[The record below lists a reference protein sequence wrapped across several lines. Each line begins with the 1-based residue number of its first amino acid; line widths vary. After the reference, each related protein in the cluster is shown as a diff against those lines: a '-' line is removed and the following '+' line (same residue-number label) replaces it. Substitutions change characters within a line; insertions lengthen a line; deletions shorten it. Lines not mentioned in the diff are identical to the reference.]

1 MAVTKLEKMINP
13 EVMSQMISAKVEK
26 KVAIMPFAKVD
37 STLQGQPGNT
47 ITLPVFGY
55 IGDATNVAEG
65 TSIGASEL
73 TTTHKQF
80 TIKKIAKGVDITD
93 EAILS
98 GYGDPVGE
106 ANRQL
111 AMAISQKIDQ
121 DAIDALYGASLK
133 FDGVANKI
141 SYAGIVDAIDK
152 FEEEF
157 NTEKIIFVHPKQV
170 SQLRKDADFTSADKY
185 VNGNYVAVNG
195 EIGKIAN
202 ARVVVS
208 KRIKESD
215 DTNGYVC
222 PIVKISY
229 DSETEQDTSAL
240 TIFLKKGIMVETSR
254 NIDTQVNMIRA
265 SEHYVVALTD
275 ESWSYKRAAE
285 VYTD

>member
-1 MAVTKLEKMINP
+1 MATTQFSNMINP
-13 EVMSQMISAKVEK
+13 EVMAEMISAKVAK
-26 KVAIMPFAKVD
+26 KIAVIPFAKVD
-37 STLQGQPGNT
+37 TTLQGQAGNT
-47 ITLPVFGY
+47 ITIPVFGY
-55 IGDATNVAEG
+55 IGDAANVAEG
-65 TSIGASEL
+65 ASIGASAL

-111 AMAISQKIDQ
+111 IMSISQKVDQ
-121 DAIDALYGASLK
+121 DAIDALYGASLS
-133 FDGVANKI
+133 FNGIANKI
-141 SYAGIVDAIDK
+141 SYAGIVDAIDV
-152 FEEEF
+152 FEEEY

-170 SQLRKDADFTSADKY
+170 SQLRKDSDFTSADKY
-185 VNGNYVAVNG
+185 LNGNYTAVNG

-208 KRIKESD
+208 KRVKED
-215 DTNGYVC
+215 DTHAGYVN

-240 TIFLKKGIMVETSR
+240 TIFLKRNVMVETSR
-254 NIDTQVNMIRA
+254 DIDHQINMIRS
-265 SEHYVVALTD
+265 SENYVVALTD
-275 ESWSYKRAAE
+275 ESKVVLA
-285 VYTD
+285 TFKK

>member
-13 EVMSQMISAKVEK
+13 EVMSQMMSAKVEK
-26 KVAIMPFAKVD
+26 KVAVMPFAKVD
-37 STLQGQPGNT
+37 TTLQGQAGNT

-55 IGDATNVAEG
+55 IGDAADVAEG

-80 TIKKIAKGVDITD
+80 TIKKIGRGVDITD

-106 ANRQL
+106 ANKQL

-141 SYAGIVDAIDK
+141 TYAGIVDAIDK

-157 NTEKIIFVHPKQV
+157 NTEKVMFIHPKQL

-185 VNGNYVAVNG
+185 VNGNYIAVNG
-195 EIGKIAN
+195 EVGKIAN
-202 ARVVVS
+202 CRVVVS
-208 KRIKESD
+208 KRVKED
-215 DTNGYVC
+215 DTHAGYVN
-222 PIVKISY
+222 PIVKINF
-229 DSETEQDTSAL
+229 DTETEESAAAL

-265 SEHYVVALTD
+265 SEHYICALTD
-275 ESWSYKRAAE
+275 ESKIVLA
-285 VYTD
+285 TFKK

>member
-13 EVMSQMISAKVEK
+13 EVMAEMMSAKVEK
-26 KVAIMPFAKVD
+26 KVAVMPFAKVD
-37 STLQGQPGNT
+37 TTLQGQAGNT

-55 IGDATNVAEG
+55 IGDASNVEEG
-65 TSIGASEL
+65 ASIGASEL

-133 FDGVANKI
+133 YDDITNKI

-152 FEEEF
+152 FEEEY
-157 NTEKIIFVHPKQV
+157 NTEKVLFINPKQL

-202 ARVVVS
+202 CRVVVS
-208 KRIKESD
+208 KRVKED
-215 DTNGYVC
+215 DTHAGYVN
-222 PIVKISY
+222 PIVKINF
-229 DSETEQDTSAL
+229 DTETEESASAL
-240 TIFLKKGIMVETSR
+240 TIFLKKGIAVETDR
-254 NIDTQVNMIRA
+254 DIDKQINMIRA
-265 SEHYVVALTD
+265 SEHYICALTD
-275 ESWSYKRAAE
+275 QSKVVLA
-285 VYTD
+285 TFKK

>member
-1 MAVTKLEKMINP
+1 MAITKLANMINP

-26 KVAIMPFAKVD
+26 KVAVMPFAKVD
-37 STLQGQPGNT
+37 TTLQGQAGNT
-47 ITLPVFGY
+47 ITIPVFGY
-55 IGDATNVAEG
+55 IGDGHDVAEG
-65 TSIGASEL
+65 ASIGASEL

-80 TIKKIAKGVDITD
+80 TIKKIGQGVDITD

-106 ANRQL
+106 ANKQL

-133 FDGVANKI
+133 FDGIANKI

-185 VNGNYVAVNG
+185 VNGNYIAVNG

-208 KRIKESD
+208 KRVKED
-215 DTNGYVC
+215 DTNAGYVN
-222 PIVKISY
+222 PIVKINF
-229 DSETEQDTSAL
+229 DTETEESASAL
-240 TIFLKKGIMVETSR
+240 TIFLKKGVAVETDR

-265 SEHYVVALTD
+265 SEHYICALTD
-275 ESWSYKRAAE
+275 ESKVVLA
-285 VYTD
+285 TFKK

>member
-1 MAVTKLEKMINP
+1 MATTQFSNMINP
-13 EVMSQMISAKVEK
+13 EVMSSIISAKVAK
-26 KVAIMPFAKVD
+26 KIAVIPFAKVD
-37 STLQGQPGNT
+37 TTLQGQAGNT
-47 ITLPVFGY
+47 ITIPVFGY
-55 IGDATNVAEG
+55 IGDAANVAEG
-65 TSIGASEL
+65 ASIGASAL

-111 AMAISQKIDQ
+111 IMSISQKVDQ
-121 DAIDALYGASLK
+121 DAIDALYGASLTYN
-133 FDGVANKI
+133 GVANKI
-141 SYAGIVDAIDK
+141 SYAGIVDAIDV
-152 FEEEF
+152 FEEEY

-185 VNGNYVAVNG
+185 LNGNYTAVNG

-208 KRIKESD
+208 KRVKED
-215 DTNGYVC
+215 DTHAGYVN

-240 TIFLKKGIMVETSR
+240 TIFLKKGVMVETSR
-254 NIDTQVNMIRA
+254 DIDHQINMIRS
-265 SEHYVVALTD
+265 SENYVVALTD
-275 ESWSYKRAAE
+275 ESKVVLA
-285 VYTD
+285 TFKK

>member
-1 MAVTKLEKMINP
+1 MTMTNLENLINP
-13 EVMSQMISAKVEK
+13 EVMSQMISAKVAK
-26 KVAIMPFAKVD
+26 KVAVMPFAKVD
-37 STLQGQPGNT
+37 STLQGQAGNT
-47 ITLPVFGY
+47 ITIPVFGY
-55 IGDATNVAEG
+55 IGDASNVEEG
-65 TSIGASEL
+65 ASIGASEL

-80 TIKKIAKGVDITD
+80 TIKKIGRGVDITD

-111 AMAISQKIDQ
+111 AMAIAQKIDQ
-121 DAIDALYGASLK
+121 DAIDALYTASLK

-141 SYAGIVDAIDK
+141 SYAGIVDAIDA
-152 FEEEF
+152 FEEEV

-170 SQLRKDADFTSADKY
+170 SQLRKDTDFTSADKY
-185 VNGNYVAVNG
+185 LNGNYVAVNG

-215 DTNGYVC
+215 DTNGYVN
-222 PIVKISY
+222 PIVKLTY
-229 DSETEQDTSAL
+229 DAETEQETPAL
-240 TIFLKKGIMVETSR
+240 TIFLKRNVMVETSR

-265 SEHYVVALTD
+265 SELYTVALTD
-275 ESWSYKRAAE
+275 QSKVVLA
-285 VYTD
+285 TFKK

>member
-1 MAVTKLEKMINP
+1 MAITQLSNMINP
-13 EVMSQMISAKVEK
+13 EVMAEMMSAKVAK
-26 KVAIMPFAKVD
+26 KVAVIPFAKVD
-37 STLQGQPGNT
+37 TTLQGQAGNT

-55 IGDATNVAEG
+55 IGDAANVAEG
-65 TSIGASEL
+65 TSIGASAL
-73 TTTHKQF
+73 STTHKQF
-80 TIKKIAKGVDITD
+80 TIKKVAKGVDITD

-111 AMAISQKIDQ
+111 AMSIAQKIDQ

-133 FDGVANKI
+133 YDDISNKI

-157 NTEKIIFVHPKQV
+157 NTEKVLFINPKQV

-185 VNGNYVAVNG
+185 VNGNYVAFNG

-208 KRIKESD
+208 KRIKED
-215 DTNGYVC
+215 DTHAGYVN

-240 TIFLKKGIMVETSR
+240 TIFLKRNVMVETSR
-254 NIDTQVNMIRA
+254 DIDKQINMIRA
-265 SEHYVVALTD
+265 SEHYICALTD
-275 ESWSYKRAAE
+275 ESK
-285 VYTD
+285 VVLCKFKK

>member
-26 KVAIMPFAKVD
+26 KVAVMPFAKVD
-37 STLQGQPGNT
+37 TTLQGQAGNT
-47 ITLPVFGY
+47 ITIPVFGY
-55 IGDATNVAEG
+55 IGDASNVEEG
-65 TSIGASEL
+65 ASIGASEL
-73 TTTHKQF
+73 TTTDKQF
-80 TIKKIAKGVDITD
+80 TVKKIGKGVDLTD

-106 ANRQL
+106 ANKQL

-157 NTEKIIFVHPKQV
+157 NTEKVMFIHPKQL

-185 VNGNYVAVNG
+185 VNGNYIAVNG
-195 EIGKIAN
+195 EVGKIAN
-202 ARVVVS
+202 CRVVVS
-208 KRIKESD
+208 KRIKED
-215 DTNGYVC
+215 DTHAGYVN
-222 PIVKISY
+222 PIVKINF
-229 DSETEQDTSAL
+229 DTETEESASAL
-240 TIFLKKGIMVETSR
+240 TIFLKKGVAVETDR
-254 NIDTQVNMIRA
+254 DIDKQVNMIRA
-265 SEHYVVALTD
+265 SEHYICALTD
-275 ESWSYKRAAE
+275 ESKVVLA
-285 VYTD
+285 TFKK

>member
-1 MAVTKLEKMINP
+1 MAITKLANMINP
-13 EVMSQMISAKVEK
+13 EVMAEMMSAKVAK
-26 KVAIMPFAKVD
+26 KVAVIPFAKVD
-37 STLQGQPGNT
+37 STLQGQAGNT

-55 IGDATNVAEG
+55 IGDAANVEEG
-65 TSIGASEL
+65 ASIGASEL

-106 ANRQL
+106 ANKQL

-121 DAIDALYGASLK
+121 DAIEALYGASLK
-133 FDGVANKI
+133 YDDISNKI

-157 NTEKIIFVHPKQV
+157 NTEKVIFVHPKQV

-185 VNGNYVAVNG
+185 VNGNYIAVNG

-208 KRIKESD
+208 KRVKED
-215 DTNGYVC
+215 DTHAGYVN
-222 PIVKISY
+222 PIVKINF
-229 DSETEQDTSAL
+229 DTETEESASAL
-240 TIFLKKGIMVETSR
+240 TIFLKKGVAVETDR
-254 NIDTQVNMIRA
+254 DIDKQINMIRA
-265 SEHYVVALTD
+265 SEHYICALTD
-275 ESWSYKRAAE
+275 ESK
-285 VYTD
+285 VVLCTFKK

>member
-1 MAVTKLEKMINP
+1 MATTQFSNMINP
-13 EVMSQMISAKVEK
+13 EVMAEMISAKVAK
-26 KVAIMPFAKVD
+26 KVAVIPFAKVD
-37 STLQGQPGNT
+37 TTLQGQAGNT
-47 ITLPVFGY
+47 ITIPVFGY
-55 IGDATNVAEG
+55 IGDAANVAEG
-65 TSIGASEL
+65 ASIGASAL

-93 EAILS
+93 DAILS

-111 AMAISQKIDQ
+111 IMSISQKVDQ
-121 DAIDALYGASLK
+121 DAIDALYGASLS
-133 FDGVANKI
+133 FNGIANKI
-141 SYAGIVDAIDK
+141 SYAGIVDAIDA
-152 FEEEF
+152 FEEEY

-185 VNGNYVAVNG
+185 LNGNYTAVNG

-208 KRIKESD
+208 KRVKED
-215 DTNGYVC
+215 DTHAGYVN

-240 TIFLKKGIMVETSR
+240 TIFLKRNVMVETSR
-254 NIDTQVNMIRA
+254 DIDHQINMIRS
-265 SEHYVVALTD
+265 SENYVVALTD
-275 ESWSYKRAAE
+275 ESKVVLA
-285 VYTD
+285 TFKK

>member
-1 MAVTKLEKMINP
+1 MSVTKLEKMINP
-13 EVMSQMISAKVEK
+13 EVMAEMMSAKVAK
-26 KVAIMPFAKVD
+26 KIAVIPFAKVD
-37 STLQGQPGNT
+37 STLQGQAGNT
-47 ITLPVFGY
+47 ITVPVFGY
-55 IGDATNVAEG
+55 IGDAANVAEG

-111 AMAISQKIDQ
+111 AASIAQKIDQ
-121 DAIDALYGASLK
+121 DAIDALYTASLK
-133 FDGVANKI
+133 FEDITNKI
-141 SYAGIVDAIDK
+141 SYAGIVDAIDV
-152 FEEEF
+152 FEEEV

-185 VNGNYVAVNG
+185 VNGNYIAVNG

-208 KRIKESD
+208 KRVKESS
-215 DTNGYVC
+215 DTTGYVN

-240 TIFLKKGIMVETSR
+240 TIFLKRNIMVETSR
-254 NIDTQVNMIRA
+254 DIDKQINLIRA
-265 SEHYVVALTD
+265 SELYTVALTD
-275 ESWSYKRAAE
+275 ASKVVLA
-285 VYTD
+285 TFKK

>member
-1 MAVTKLEKMINP
+1 MTMTKLSNMINP

-26 KVAIMPFAKVD
+26 KVAIMPFAKID

-47 ITLPVFGY
+47 ITIPVFGY
-55 IGDATNVAEG
+55 IGDAANVTEG
-65 TSIGASEL
+65 ASIGASEL

-111 AMAISQKIDQ
+111 AMSIAQKIDQ

-133 FDGVANKI
+133 YDDISNKI
-141 SYAGIVDAIDK
+141 SYAGIVDSIDK
-152 FEEEF
+152 FEEEV
-157 NTEKIIFVHPKQV
+157 NTEKVLFIHPKQL
-170 SQLRKDADFTSADKY
+170 SQLRKDSDFISADKY
-185 VNGNYVAVNG
+185 VNGNYIAVNG

-202 ARVVVS
+202 CRVVVS
-208 KRIKESD
+208 KRVKED
-215 DTNGYVC
+215 DTHAGYVN
-222 PIVKISY
+222 PIVKLSF
-229 DSETEQDTSAL
+229 DTETEEASSAL

-265 SEHYVVALTD
+265 SEHYICALTD
-275 ESWSYKRAAE
+275 QSKVVLA
-285 VYTD
+285 TFKK